1 MRVLIV
7 LLLVPLD
14 FALAGFSDEECGI
27 EKESALNSLL
37 RDEQMW
43 LEAAKDGEYIYYLTS
58 EEFIKLRGCLSKLSN
73 EN

>member
-14 FALAGFSDEECGI
+14 FALAGFGDEECGI
-27 EKESALNSLL
+27 EKESAHNKLL
-37 RDEQMW
+37 KDEQMW
-43 LEAAKDGEYIYYLTS
+43 LEAAKDGEYIYYLPS

-73 EN
+73 KK